1 MVFTTAGS
9 KQENAIVERANREVL
24 RHLRNIIMD
33 RRAMDEWS
41 RHLSFVQRIMNTMVH
56 SSTGVK
62 PCEIILS
69 NEMSHE
75 SLKIQE
81 EVNVDT
87 NGGAVEP
94 SPSEKPEWEDL
105 WIDRL
110 KEGQRR

>member
-1 MVFTTAGS
+1 MMFTTAGS
-9 KQENAIVERANREVL
+9 KQENAIVECANREVM

-41 RHLSFVQRIMNTMVH
+41 RYLSFVQRMVH

-75 SLKIQE
+75 SLKLMRKEDTAAGGGE
-81 EVNVDT
+81 EPPP
-87 NGGAVEP
+87 P
-94 SPSEKPEWEDL
+94 S
-105 WIDRL
+105 
-110 KEGQRR
+110 